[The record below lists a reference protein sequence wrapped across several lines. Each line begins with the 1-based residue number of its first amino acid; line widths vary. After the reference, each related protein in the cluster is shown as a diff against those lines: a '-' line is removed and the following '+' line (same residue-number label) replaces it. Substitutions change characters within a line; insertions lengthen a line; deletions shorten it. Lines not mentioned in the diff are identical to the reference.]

1 VDDATIGDTF
11 MATGHYDLKK
21 AKNGQFHFNLKAGN
35 GEIILSSEMYA
46 SKASAEN
53 GISSVQINA
62 PDEDQYEIKPSKDGQ
77 HYFVL
82 KAKNQQVIGVSEM
95 YTATSAAHKG
105 MQSVVKNGP
114 STDIRDLTGH

>member
-1 VDDATIGDTF
+1 
-11 MATGHYDLKK
+11 MATGHYELKK

-53 GISSVQINA
+53 GITSVQTNA
-62 PDEDQYEIKPSKDGQ
+62 TEKGQYEIKPGKDGQ

-82 KAKNQQVIGVSEM
+82 RAKNQQVIGVSEM
-95 YTATSAAHKG
+95 YTATSAVEKG

-114 STDIRDLTGH
+114 STDIRDLTHAESLTGS

>member
-1 VDDATIGDTF
+1 

-62 PDEDQYEIKPSKDGQ
+62 TDEDQYEVKPSKDGQ

-82 KAKNQQVIGVSEM
+82 KAKNHQVIGVSEM
-95 YTATSAAHKG
+95 YTAPSAAQKG

-114 STDIRDLTGH
+114 TTDVRDLTH